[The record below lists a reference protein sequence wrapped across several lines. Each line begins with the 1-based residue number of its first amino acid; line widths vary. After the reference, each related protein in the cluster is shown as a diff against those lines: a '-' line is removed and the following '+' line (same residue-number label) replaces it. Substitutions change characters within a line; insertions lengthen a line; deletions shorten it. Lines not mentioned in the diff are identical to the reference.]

1 MEEQNS
7 NEENTDNIKEEEPEM
22 LDDENENFEDSILFC
37 HDRFCTSIPEIYFDE
52 NSSLAYLFCNK
63 NEKNEKHK
71 YCLNIKNY
79 LKSNILLNE
88 TKLKKVEINKNNLDE
103 KIKNDILDMK
113 NKISYQKKNL
123 EKITNDFNNL
133 ILTYFPKTN
142 N

>member
-79 LKSNILLNE
+79 LKNNILLN
-88 TKLKKVEINKNNLDE
+88 
-103 KIKNDILDMK
+103 
-113 NKISYQKKNL
+113 
-123 EKITNDFNNL
+123 
-133 ILTYFPKTN
+133 
-142 N
+142 

>member
-1 MEEQNS
+1 MNKQNL
-7 NEENTDNIKEEEPEM
+7 NEEDTNNLEEEESEI
-22 LDDENENFEDSILFC
+22 LEDENENYEDSILFC

-79 LKSNILLNE
+79 LKNNILLNE

-103 KIKNDILDMK
+103 KIKNDIFDMK

-133 ILTYFPKTN
+133 IKVFKSQK
-142 N
+142 

>member
-22 LDDENENFEDSILFC
+22 LDDENENFEDSLLFC

-79 LKSNILLNE
+79 LKNNILLNE
-88 TKLKKVEINKNNLDE
+88 TKLKKVKINKNNSILYSFSNKYKYILKWMMILK
-103 KIKNDILDMK
+103 KINVLGE
-113 NKISYQKKNL
+113 NY
-123 EKITNDFNNL
+123 
-133 ILTYFPKTN
+133 
-142 N
+142 